1 MHPTDVPTQ
10 TCPNCGWSLDESPPP
25 FCPGCGQDVRIK
37 PPTVGEFLQ
46 QFGGAYLS
54 TEGALWRTLKLLFT
68 QPGELTKQYL
78 NGRRKHYVL
87 PLRLYLTLSVVA
99 LLLVRTLSHVSP
111 LNGTDD
117 PALEAA
123 LRSDKPTAV
132 LNFSGSQAGLR
143 QGQLVCERMPRWV
156 CERVGQQMRAD
167 PPGFL
172 LKVKRANERV
182 LANGS
187 IIMLVLLPLFTIG
200 LRVAYADRRLV
211 YAEHLVFALHL
222 HAFWACALLLLL
234 ADWLPL
240 TVLAMAIMVVYTL
253 LAERRVYG
261 GRWWARLARG
271 LLLGLYYWGL
281 LAVAAPVAVLVS
293 VVW

>member
-1 MHPTDVPTQ
+1 M
-10 TCPNCGWSLDESPPP
+10 EASPPP
-25 FCPGCGQDVRIK
+25 FCPGCGQEVRFK
-37 PPTVGEFLQ
+37 PPSVGEFLQ

-99 LLLVRTLSHVSP
+99 LLLVRVLGQVDP
-111 LNGTDD
+111 LTGADD

-123 LRSDKPTAV
+123 LRSGKPTAV
-132 LNFSGSQAGLR
+132 LNIQGSKAGLR
-143 QGQLVCERMPRWV
+143 EGVLVCERMPRWLCV
-156 CERVGQQMRAD
+156 RVGEQLRAD

-172 LKVKRANERV
+172 LKVKQAKQRV
-182 LANGS
+182 LANWS
-187 IIMLVLLPLFTIG
+187 IVMLVLLPLFTIG
-200 LRVAYADRRLV
+200 LRVAYANRGLV

-222 HAFWACALLLLL
+222 HSFWACMLLLLL

-240 TVLAMAIMVVYTL
+240 TSLAICIMVAYTL

-271 LLLGLYYWGL
+271 IPLALYYWGL
-281 LAVAAPVAVLVS
+281 LAVAGPLAVLVS
-293 VVW
+293 VVL

>member
-1 MHPTDVPTQ
+1 MHPLEAHEQV
-10 TCPNCGWSLDESPPP
+10 CRNCGWSLNKYPPP
-25 FCPGCGQDVRIK
+25 FCPGCGQEVRFK

-99 LLLVRTLSHVSP
+99 LLLVRVLGQVSP
-111 LNGTDD
+111 LTGADA

-123 LRSDKPTAV
+123 LRSGKPTAV
-132 LNFSGSQAGLR
+132 LNFHGR
-143 QGQLVCERMPRWV
+143 QTGMRDGVLVCEGMPRWV
-156 CERVGQQMRAD
+156 CDRVGDQIRTD
-167 PPGFL
+167 PSGFL
-172 LKVKRANERV
+172 SKVKQANQRV
-182 LANGS
+182 LANWS
-187 IIMLVLLPLFTIG
+187 IVMLVLLPLFTLG
-200 LRVAYADRRLV
+200 LRVVYANRGLV

-234 ADWLPL
+234 VDRLPL
-240 TVLAMAIMVVYTL
+240 TLLSIGIMVAYTL

-271 LLLGLYYWGL
+271 SALALYYWGL
-281 LAVAAPVAVLVS
+281 LAVAGPIALLLSVAL
-293 VVW
+293 